1 MLTFKVAGNGL
12 KPLNVKWW
20 KPTQKE
26 WTPVLMKDNRPF
38 QRNEKDPTTGK
49 PWARLTPVYAAWKQA
64 HFPGQPILRRTGLML
79 DSAALFTRGDEF
91 LVKTTSYGPY
101 HQFGTKRMVARPW
114 MGVPDISLQHIVPI
128 AWKNILPK
136 KF

>member
-1 MLTFKVAGNGL
+1 
-12 KPLNVKWW
+12 
-20 KPTQKE
+20 
-26 WTPVLMKDNRPF
+26 MKDNRPF

-101 HQFGTKRMVARPW
+101 NQFGTKRMVARPW